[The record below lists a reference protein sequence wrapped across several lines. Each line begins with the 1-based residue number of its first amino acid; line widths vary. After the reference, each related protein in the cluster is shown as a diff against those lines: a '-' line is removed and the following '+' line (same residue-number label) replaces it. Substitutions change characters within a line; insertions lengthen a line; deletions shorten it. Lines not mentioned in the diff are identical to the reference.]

1 MQNNMRNLAFMAL
14 FSALIGCSSHA
25 ENQLTV
31 SGLAF
36 YNDSNETIENV
47 TLKVTETG
55 KMVSCTLLE
64 PKRYCAT
71 GFPQT
76 HYKNAKLSLNWQ
88 VLGNH
93 AVTNEVVFT
102 KPASIDSDISY
113 IAVIKFNSSTGLDA
127 FFTKNPRPF

>member
-1 MQNNMRNLAFMAL
+1 MRNLAFMAL
-14 FSALIGCSSHA
+14 FSALFDCSSHV
-25 ENQLTV
+25 ENQLMV

-36 YNDSNETIENV
+36 YNDSKETIENV

-55 KMVSCTLLE
+55 KMVSCTLVE

-76 HYKNAKLSLNWQ
+76 HYKNTKLSLSWQ
-88 VLGNH
+88 VSGNY

-102 KPASIDSDISY
+102 KPAPVDSDISY
-113 IAVIKFNSSTGLDA
+113 IAAIKFNSTRGLDA

>member
-1 MQNNMRNLAFMAL
+1 MRNLALMTLFRAL
-14 FSALIGCSSHA
+14 FGCSSHA

-47 TLKVTETG
+47 TFKVTETG
-55 KMVSCTLLE
+55 KMVSCTLVE

-76 HYKNAKLSLNWQ
+76 HYKNAKLSLSWQ
-88 VLGNH
+88 VSGNY

-102 KPASIDSDISY
+102 KPAPIDSDINY